1 MLSDLLFF
9 EGEPVL
15 EVIVEVLD
23 EVALAAQKEVLHGLQ
38 VVLEMEL
45 REESIHEG

>member
-1 MLSDLLFF
+1 MLGHLLFF

-23 EVALAAQKEVLHGLQ
+23 EVALAAQEEMLHGLQ
-38 VVLEMEL
+38 VVL
-45 REESIHEG
+45 